1 MKQLSKYIA
10 VAVAISIPYLAH
22 AEDGMENARKFQEHN
37 RQTFLLQKQRH
48 DREVLAKAHE
58 DSKKTAQTETAEGG
72 KSGS

>member
-37 RQTFLLQKQRH
+37 RQTFLLQN
-48 DREVLAKAHE
+48 
-58 DSKKTAQTETAEGG
+58 
-72 KSGS
+72 SGMIVRC